1 MEGVSQNTNVD
12 TGVPMLENPRY
23 RDDIVVFAAA
33 GTMKAGTI
41 LARNAA
47 AKLVPFVKGASDTTG
62 VPLAIMAYDLV
73 SAVTGDVHCR
83 PAIAGGFR
91 KERLIIAADGDD
103 RNIDVAVLDALRDYG
118 LVALNC
124 KELGA

>member
-1 MEGVSQNTNVD
+1 MEGVNPQTDID

-23 RDDIVVFAAA
+23 RDDVIAAA
-33 GTMKAGTI
+33 ATGTIKAGTI

-47 AKLVPFVKGASDTTG
+47 GKLVLFVKGAADTTG
-62 VPLAIMAYDLV
+62 VPLAIMAYDLPV
-73 SAVTGDVHCR
+73 TAVGDVACR

-103 RNIDVAVLDALRDYG
+103 RNIDYAVLDALRDYG

-124 KELGA
+124 HELGA

>member
-1 MEGVSQNTNVD
+1 MEGVTNNGIVD
-12 TGVPMLENPRY
+12 SGVPMLENPRY
-23 RDDIVVFAAA
+23 RDDIVVFTAP
-33 GTMKAGTI
+33 GVMKAGTI

-47 AKLVPFVKGASDTTG
+47 KKLVVYVKGAADETG
-62 VPLAIMAYDLV
+62 KPLAIMAYDLT
-73 SAVTGDVHCR
+73 SATAGDVACR

-103 RNIDVAVLDALRDYG
+103 TNIDETVLDLLRDYG

-124 KELGA
+124 NELGV